1 MNNIQ
6 GVGNLSLKNKQIPE
20 VETKSENPSSV
31 SFKADREQVRYTQPA
46 ILQQQQQQDQFIKM
60 VEKQQKKEKRKGFWP
75 KVAMF
80 TGILAGLAIIA
91 SLFIS
96 YKGSSVSSELVKA
109 IKECKNPELKKAAIN
124 EMNKGHQMCSEKKIR
139 DILELAKLS
148 ENKPGMVDLEKAIKL
163 MDEKIVDMPE
173 VKESVLDYLIEYNVN
188 ISKGIKN
195 KKPLVFAIDGPAGTG
210 KTTISEVI
218 AEAMGIPYK
227 KIAMG
232 GATGKSVIRGTE
244 SQYVGAEAGGIAKG
258 QIDSGSNRVLYLLD
272 EVDKLGKS
280 DQHGSVES
288 ALLSLFD
295 DQAKF
300 ADDFLGTELDLS
312 QSVFVLTT
320 NEFEK
325 LSTPLKNRVKLIKI
339 KPYSKDTK
347 TKIAKMH
354 LTNEL
359 KENKMSDLVDVDER
373 AYAKIAEMAK
383 DQGGRETTRNVKELI
398 RQINTMIGLGEM
410 PKNGKL
416 KIDENFVRTHLDF
429 GKKGKSTK
437 DRILEAA
444 KEGRLLKPEPE
455 AELKEVTAMVE
466 KTRKK

>member
-1 MNNIQ
+1 MNSVQ
-6 GVGNLSLKNKQIPE
+6 SVGNVALKNKQVPE
-20 VETKSENPSSV
+20 VETKTNNLYSV
-31 SFKADREQVRYTQPA
+31 NFKADGDGYKYTQPA
-46 ILQQQQQQDQFIKM
+46 ILQQQQHDQF
-60 VEKQQKKEKRKGFWP
+60 VRQLEKQQKQEKRKNIWP

-80 TGILAGLAIIA
+80 AGIGASVAIIA
-91 SLFIS
+91 SLILTH
-96 YKGSSVSSELVKA
+96 KAGAVSDEVMKA
-109 IKECKNPELKKAAIN
+109 LRECKNPELKKAAMN
-124 EMNKGHQMCSEKKIR
+124 EYNKGPHMRSEKKIR
-139 DILELAKLS
+139 DILELANLS
-148 ENKPGMVDLEKAIKL
+148 DQKPGMVDLEKAIKL

-173 VKESVLDYLIEYNVN
+173 VKESVLDYLLEYNVN
-188 ISKGIKN
+188 INKGLKN
-195 KKPLVFAIDGPAGTG
+195 KKPLVLAIDGPAGTG

-227 KIAMG
+227 KVAMG

-244 SQYVGAEAGGIAKG
+244 SQYVGAEAGNIARG
-258 QIDSGSNRVLYLLD
+258 QIDNSSNRVLYLLD

-280 DQHGSVES
+280 EQHGSVES

-339 KPYSKDTK
+339 NPYGKETK

-354 LTNEL
+354 LINEL
-359 KENKMSDLVDVDER
+359 KENKLNDLVEVDEK
-373 AYAKIAEMAK
+373 AYAKIAELTK
-383 DQGGRETTRNVKELI
+383 DEGGRETTRNVKELI

-416 KIDENFVRTHLDF
+416 KIDENFVKTRLDF
-429 GKKGKSTK
+429 SKKTKSTK

-444 KEGRLLKPEPE
+444 KEGRLLKPE
-455 AELKEVTAMVE
+455 VTETSTV
-466 KTRKK
+466 TVKK